1 MDRDRHDTRI
11 RWAVF
16 AVLAFVDAGLLVK
29 LLVGSSDIGLLLVSL
44 AVVSAL
50 LLVSVRVF
58 DLGSL
63 SVGKEGMKADLRAV
77 TDRVGIIQERQDE
90 QERYLDAFF
99 RILSE
104 RLTLPMKYHLRVLA
118 RGGEMY
124 RGQDSL
130 RQDLLQ
136 LKRFDLI
143 EEVPPQ
149 KIGDFLDSKEAN
161 VASFVRLTSTGEKFL
176 LALDKIEA
184 Q

>member
-1 MDRDRHDTRI
+1 
-11 RWAVF
+11 
-16 AVLAFVDAGLLVK
+16 
-29 LLVGSSDIGLLLVSL
+29 
-44 AVVSAL
+44 
-50 LLVSVRVF
+50 
-58 DLGSL
+58 
-63 SVGKEGMKADLRAV
+63 
-77 TDRVGIIQERQDE
+77 
-90 QERYLDAFF
+90 
-99 RILSE
+99 
-104 RLTLPMKYHLRVLA
+104 
-118 RGGEMY
+118 MY